1 MLDKECQWIL
11 SCWTMCTCIARSVIC
26 GVGNLVFAITG
37 LSSAC
42 ERAWSENLVKTFP
55 DGKPFIQSQR
65 DGCRGTFSVR
75 MSQCKSSNSLS
86 CKRSQRVLRFCVAQ
100 IMGDIRLYLKKKKK
114 SWKKSLYSSYFG
126 CFHCDLVDVRICH
139 AIWLAHRHP
148 PQGCQCRKTHLEWLL
163 PWEKLLMGFH
173 HCRSWPICIGN
184 RRTTCPIV
192 STCLNKIPLGI
203 KASFP

>member
-1 MLDKECQWIL
+1 
-11 SCWTMCTCIARSVIC
+11 MCTCIARSVIC

-100 IMGDIRLYLKKKKK
+100 IMGDIRLYLKKKKNPEK
-114 SWKKSLYSSYFG
+114 N
-126 CFHCDLVDVRICH
+126 HCTPLT
-139 AIWLAHRHP
+139 LAVLIV
-148 PQGCQCRKTHLEWLL
+148 T
-163 PWEKLLMGFH
+163 LLMLGFVMPFG
-173 HCRSWPICIGN
+173 SLIGI
-184 RRTTCPIV
+184 RLRA
-192 STCLNKIPLGI
+192 
-203 KASFP
+203 ASAERHI